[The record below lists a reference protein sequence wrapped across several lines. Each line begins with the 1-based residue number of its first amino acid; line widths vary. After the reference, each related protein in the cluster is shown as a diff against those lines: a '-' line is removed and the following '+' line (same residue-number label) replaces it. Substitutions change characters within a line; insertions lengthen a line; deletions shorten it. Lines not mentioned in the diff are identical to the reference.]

1 MIKPPKLE
9 VHTYSPPPKGE
20 PGDGGT
26 AVKQSEESVI
36 KPQELEVHTYCPPP
50 EGGPGDGRYSSTN
63 RVWRA

>member
-9 VHTYSPPPKGE
+9 VHTYSPPPIGE

-36 KPQELEVHTYCPPP
+36 KPPKLEVHTYSPPP
-50 EGGPGDGRYSSTN
+50 EGESWRWRYSSKTE
-63 RVWRA
+63 